1 MITLGTIASLGSA
14 PGPGVS
20 CGEVEFMM
28 EVLENDM
35 VSRLSADRTTL
46 NAGES
51 VTITAT
57 VTGGQPPYYYRWFVD
72 DEHRRSTDEN
82 TFTTQLETP
91 GRHFIEIEVDDANF
105 VTDVAGTSIFVQA
118 D

>member
-1 MITLGTIASLGSA
+1 MIVLGAIASLGSTT
-14 PGPGVS
+14 GSGVS

-35 VSRLSADRTTL
+35 VSLLSADQTTI

-57 VTGGQPPYYYRWFVD
+57 VTGGEPPYYYRWTVD
-72 DEHRRSTDEN
+72 GEPVLSTPNN
-82 TFTTQLETP
+82 TFTTQLQAP
-91 GRHFIEIEVDDANF
+91 GSHFIEIQVDDVNF
-105 VTDVAGTSIFVQA
+105 VTDIAGINIFVQA